1 MGLNIVGLY
10 LEQPYLDLEEL
21 GNRLDIELKE
31 SRRSTWEDAQAESLY
46 GNELMVLLKE
56 GKALLYYDFDLQEEC
71 SEELEQLALE
81 SIQALSFGASET
93 SMTFLFNWYQFR
105 QDLGEDVY
113 TFEGD
118 FQAYGQ
124 NRLGLGAEDDMIFDG
139 LFPYLTKE
147 MELKDET
154 ICVFYRWESKDSYYT
169 RPHAAKGI
177 ADLDQK
183 IQQLL
188 HSKSTHQGLYCL
200 AYLVG
205 LIREKRHRN
214 SKVVGASMH
223 LSDWSDRKLKKMI
236 FRLASDWEQGKWQE
250 DSFALRFQTAL
261 AWAQNDLDLEDLYAR
276 KYKGGLG
283 LF

>member
-1 MGLNIVGLY
+1 MGLNIIGQF

-46 GNELMVLLKE
+46 GNEIMVLLKD

-71 SEELEQLALE
+71 AEELEQLALE

-105 QDLGEDVY
+105 HDLGEDVY

-118 FQAYGQ
+118 FQTYGK
-124 NRLGLGAEDDMIFDG
+124 NRLGLSEEDDMIFDG

-147 MELKDET
+147 MDLTDET

-169 RPHAAKGI
+169 RPHASKSI
-177 ADLDQK
+177 AELDQK

-188 HSKSTHQGLYCL
+188 HAQSCTHGLYNL

-205 LIREKRHRN
+205 LIREKRHRK
-214 SKVVGASMH
+214 SKVLGASMH
-223 LSDWSDRKLKKMI
+223 HADLSERKLKKMI
-236 FRLASDWEQGKWQE
+236 FRVASDWEQGKWQE
-250 DSFALRFQTAL
+250 GSHAARFQTAL
-261 AWAQNDLDLEDLYAR
+261 AWSEKELDLQDLYAG
-276 KYKGGLG
+276 KYKGGMG